1 MGCGSAIG
9 RVFLVVVNTLFTI
22 LGFALLVVGCLVK
35 FKEDLV
41 TKYAKELFKVIK
53 LDSADYNLDELLSSS
68 AVVFIIVGVVI
79 LIVGVLGCFGA
90 CCGWRVFLVIYAIIV
105 FLVLIAEIA
114 GVVLAALMKKDVDS
128 VVKKGMKKSIAD
140 YYKGDLSQEPVS
152 LAWNSLLIEF
162 DCCGVDNYMDFMN
175 ATNWNK
181 TYNGQTLDLKTPLS
195 CCIGIEGEFPDIKYP
210 ADTTCAT
217 NPTDTKS
224 NWKKGCY
231 SAIEDFI
238 NKYSNI
244 FIGIG
249 VVVAIF
255 EILCIVF
262 AIIVCRN
269 VEEGDKMV

>member
-9 RVFLVVVNTLFTI
+9 RVFLVIVNTLFTI
-22 LGFALLVVGCLVK
+22 LGFALLVIGCLVK

-68 AVVFIIVGVVI
+68 AIVFIIVGVVI

-140 YYKGDLSQEPVS
+140 FYKGDLSQEPVS

-175 ATNWNK
+175 ATHWNK
-181 TYNGQTLDLKTPLS
+181 TYNGQTLKTPLS
-195 CCIGIEGEFPDIKYP
+195 CCKDVKGEFPDIQYP
-210 ADTTCAT
+210 AATPCAT
-217 NPTDTKS
+217 NPTDAD
-224 NWKKGCY
+224 NNMNKGCY

>member
-1 MGCGSAIG
+1 M
-9 RVFLVVVNTLFTI
+9 
-22 LGFALLVVGCLVK
+22 GFALLVIGCLVK

-114 GVVLAALMKKDVDS
+114 GVVLAALMKKDVDT
-128 VVKKGMKKSIAD
+128 VVKKGMKESIAEF
-140 YYKGDLSQEPVS
+140 YKGDLSQEPVS

-162 DCCGVDNYMDFMN
+162 KCCGVDNYKDFMN

-195 CCIGIEGEFPDIKYP
+195 CCKEIKGEFPNIQYP
-210 ADTTCAT
+210 TTTTCAT
-217 NPTDTKS
+217 NPTDDTS
-224 NWKKGCY
+224 YWTKGCY

>member
-9 RVFLVVVNTLFTI
+9 KAFLVTVNTIFTI
-22 LGFALLVVGCLVK
+22 LGLVLLIIGCIVK
-35 FKEDLV
+35 FNKELV
-41 TKYAKELFKVIK
+41 TKYADELFKVIK
-53 LDSADYNLDELLSSS
+53 LESANLNLDELLSSS

-79 LIVGVLGCFGA
+79 LIVGVLGCLGA
-90 CCGWRVFLVIYAIIV
+90 CCGWRAFLVIYAIIV

-114 GVVLAALMKKDVDS
+114 GVVLAAFMKKDVEK
-128 VVKKGMKKSIAD
+128 VVKDGLKKSITEF
-140 YYKGDLSQEPVS
+140 YKGDEFQEPVT
-152 LAWNSLLIEF
+152 LAWNSIFIEF
-162 DCCGVDNYMDFMN
+162 DCCGVDNYMDFDN

-181 TYNGQTLDLKTPLS
+181 TFKGQPLNLVTPVS
-195 CCIGIEGEFPDIKYP
+195 CCNTITGEFPALNYP
-210 ADTTCAT
+210 TSTNCAT
-217 NPTDTKS
+217 NPQDADS

-249 VVVAIF
+249 AVVAVF

-262 AIIVCRN
+262 AICVCRS
-269 VEEGDKMV
+269 VEEGEKMV